1 MHTLSG
7 LQINNRIG
15 YGYYVHSATAHTL
28 AFTGV
33 GSLGSLISNPPK
45 IPFFIPPDFNSRT
58 PFTGPDAKSLSEARF
73 LSSVLLV
80 TFLFQLT
87 SMAEGDH

>member
-15 YGYYVHSATAHTL
+15 DGYYVHSATAHTL

-45 IPFFIPPDFNSRT
+45 IPFLFLLIP
-58 PFTGPDAKSLSEARF
+58 GPLSLGRMHTSLSEARF
-73 LSSVLLV
+73 FYLPFLLV
-80 TFLFQLT
+80 SFFI
-87 SMAEGDH
+87 SVDEYG